1 MGLSAS
7 AQPLAGHSADQASSF
22 GPLVVVGRQ
31 LAKPV
36 ALAFAA
42 RIDVGLCSEGEAL
55 KWQAIS

>member
-42 RIDVGLCSEGEAL
+42 RIDAGLCSEGEAL
-55 KWQAIS
+55 K